1 MSEEFKNVDSFD
13 IIQILYYIY
22 CITAKCQ
29 ILPKAVRS
37 GLSGGSQKTTNVRQA
52 RNTHGIV
59 SMYVE
64 STFFLW
70 SEMS

>member
-1 MSEEFKNVDSFD
+1 MSEELKNEDSFD
-13 IIQILYYIY
+13 IIQNIVLHKFVES
-22 CITAKCQ
+22 KCQ

-37 GLSGGSQKTTNVRQA
+37 DLSGGSQKTTNVRQA

-59 SMYVE
+59 SIYVE
-64 STFFLW
+64 RTFFLW